1 MNRVL
6 KLAVALS
13 CLAILIAGTLLVGL
27 ESLHRSVLVTT
38 FPGPP
43 GTTTEYELWYAKNG
57 DLELRGDPTWNAQT
71 RLVYNDYYDS
81 LEVKT
86 HTWKDN
92 TTLMVEMENSAIITF
107 TIGKIDVDFATTRS
121 P

>member
-1 MNRVL
+1 MSRVS

-13 CLAILIAGTLLVGL
+13 CLAILIAGTLLVGIG
-27 ESLHRSVLVTT
+27 SLHRSVLVTT

-57 DLELRGDPTWNAQT
+57 DLELRADPTWNAQT
-71 RLVYNDYYDS
+71 RVVYNDYYDS
-81 LEVKT
+81 LDVKT
-86 HTWKDN
+86 HTWKNN
-92 TTLMVEMENSAIITF
+92 TTLMVEMQNTSIITF
-107 TIGKIDVDFATTRS
+107 TIGRIEVDFAHNRS